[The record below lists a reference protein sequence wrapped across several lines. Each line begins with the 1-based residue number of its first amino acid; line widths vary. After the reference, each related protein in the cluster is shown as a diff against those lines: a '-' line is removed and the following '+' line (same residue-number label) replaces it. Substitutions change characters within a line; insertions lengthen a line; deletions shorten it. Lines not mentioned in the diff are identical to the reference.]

1 MLAIDVGNTHIT
13 AGIFEGGSLKTVLR
27 ASTLDCL
34 RDGAFL
40 VHAPEVKAMLPHDTI
55 MVSVRAQATRI
66 IVREW
71 EILCG
76 SPPVI
81 VDVDT
86 SMGIEVRYS
95 TRDTLGVDRLVCAA
109 AAHRLYGR
117 QGRPVIVVDMGTATT
132 IDYVSEHGV
141 FEGGMIAPGIR
152 SAYEGLLTAAPQL
165 PRLDDLG
172 GEGIIGAS
180 TDECVRSG
188 VVKGHAAMIRKAA
201 EIMARTRRRRP
212 VVVVTGGL
220 SAMVRDDLPGS
231 YRMDGDLVLKGLFII
246 GSLQRQERVKYSGSS
261 GR

>member
-13 AGIFEGGSLKTVLR
+13 TGIFEGGALKEVLR

-40 VHAPEVKAMLPHDTI
+40 VHAHEVKAMLPHETI
-55 MVSVRAQATRI
+55 MVSVRAQATQV

-71 EILCG
+71 ERFG
-76 SPPVI
+76 GTSPVI

-86 SMGIEVRYS
+86 PMGIEVRYS

-109 AAHRLYGR
+109 AAHRLYGKE
-117 QGRPVIVVDMGTATT
+117 GRPVVVVDMGTATT
-132 IDYVSEHGV
+132 IDYVSERGV
-141 FEGGMIAPGIR
+141 FEGGMIAPGLR
-152 SAYEGLLTAAPQL
+152 SAYEGLLAAAPQL

-172 GEGIIGAS
+172 GGSIIGAS

-188 VVKGHAAMIRKAA
+188 VLKGHAAMIRKSA
-201 EIMARTRRRRP
+201 EIMARARRRRP

-220 SAMVRDDLPGS
+220 SALVRDDLPGS
-231 YRMDGDLVLKGLFII
+231 YRVDGDLVLKGLSII
-246 GSLQRQERVKYSGSS
+246 GSLQREERVKISGSS